1 MHAAP
6 RVASTAGDGPPAAWP
21 EPCPAR
27 PDSAPAWLL
36 PLAVMTVLAYGA
48 DMGSTLGEQSVS
60 SQKGFGADLLEA
72 LTAAAEL
79 INTGRSR
86 DGEGL
91 RDVADV
97 AAFGRRYGLGG
108 RARAGD
114 VPALR
119 AYRARLDAIVTASEA
134 GDTTG
139 AVRILNTLLAETGAI
154 PQIVS
159 HDGRGPHIHVSR
171 AAAPMADRITAHLA
185 MGLAELLVSGESGR
199 LRSCA
204 SPTCRDVFLDESRN
218 RSRRYCDSRTCG
230 NRLHV
235 AAYRAR
241 KAAAG

>member
-1 MHAAP
+1 MVP
-6 RVASTAGDGPPAAWP
+6 
-21 EPCPAR
+21 
-27 PDSAPAWLL
+27 
-36 PLAVMTVLAYGA
+36 
-48 DMGSTLGEQSVS
+48 TLGEQFVS
-60 SQKGFGADLLEA
+60 SQKGLGADLLEA
-72 LTAAAEL
+72 LTAVAEL
-79 INTGRSR
+79 LNTGRSR

-91 RDVADV
+91 RDAADV
-97 AAFGRRYGLGG
+97 AAFGRRYGFGG
-108 RARAGD
+108 RARATD
-114 VPALR
+114 VTALR
-119 AYRARLDAIVTASEA
+119 GYRARLDAVVTACEA
-134 GDTTG
+134 GDSQRG
-139 AVRILNTLLAETGAI
+139 ARMINALLAETGAI

-171 AAAPMADRITAHLA
+171 PAAPLADRITAHLA
-185 MGLAELLVSGESGR
+185 MGLAGLLVAGESGR

>member
-1 MHAAP
+1 M
-6 RVASTAGDGPPAAWP
+6 
-21 EPCPAR
+21 E
-27 PDSAPAWLL
+27 
-36 PLAVMTVLAYGA
+36 
-48 DMGSTLGEQSVS
+48 STLGEQVVS

-91 RDVADV
+91 RDVAGV

-108 RARAGD
+108 RARAAD

-119 AYRARLDAIVTASEA
+119 AHRARLDAIVTVCEA
-134 GDTTG
+134 GDTPA
-139 AVRILNTLLAETGAI
+139 AVPMINALLAETGAI

-199 LRSCA
+199 LRTCA

>member
-1 MHAAP
+1 M
-6 RVASTAGDGPPAAWP
+6 
-21 EPCPAR
+21 
-27 PDSAPAWLL
+27 
-36 PLAVMTVLAYGA
+36 
-48 DMGSTLGEQSVS
+48 
-60 SQKGFGADLLEA
+60 
-72 LTAAAEL
+72 AEL
-79 INTGRSR
+79 VNTGRSR

-91 RDVADV
+91 RVVTDV
-97 AAFGRRYGLGG
+97 AAFGRRYGFGG
-108 RARAGD
+108 RAQARD

-119 AYRARLDAIVTASEA
+119 AYRARLDGVVTACEA
-134 GDTTG
+134 GDQR
-139 AVRILNTLLAETGAI
+139 AAARMINALLAETGAI
-154 PQIVS
+154 PQIVA

-171 AAAPMADRITAHLA
+171 PAAPMADRITAHLA

>member
-1 MHAAP
+1 M
-6 RVASTAGDGPPAAWP
+6 
-21 EPCPAR
+21 
-27 PDSAPAWLL
+27 
-36 PLAVMTVLAYGA
+36 
-48 DMGSTLGEQSVS
+48 
-60 SQKGFGADLLEA
+60 
-72 LTAAAEL
+72 
-79 INTGRSR
+79 
-86 DGEGL
+86 

-119 AYRARLDAIVTASEA
+119 AYRARLDAIVTACEA
-134 GDTTG
+134 ADTTG

-171 AAAPMADRITAHLA
+171 ATAPMADRIAAHLA

-204 SPTCRDVFLDESRN
+204 SPACRDVFLDESRN

-241 KAAAG
+241 KARAP

>member
-1 MHAAP
+1 MA
-6 RVASTAGDGPPAAWP
+6 
-21 EPCPAR
+21 
-27 PDSAPAWLL
+27 L
-36 PLAVMTVLAYGA
+36 
-48 DMGSTLGEQSVS
+48 TLREQSVS

-72 LTAAAEL
+72 LVAAAEL
-79 INTGRSR
+79 INTGRSAH
-86 DGEGL
+86 GEGL

-97 AAFGRRYGLGG
+97 AAFGRRFGVGG

-119 AYRARLDAIVTASEA
+119 AYRARLDAIVTSCEA
-134 GDTTG
+134 EDGPA
-139 AVRILNTLLAETGAI
+139 AVRMINALLAETGAI
-154 PQIVS
+154 PQIVA

-171 AAAPMADRITAHLA
+171 PAAPMADRIAAHLA
-185 MGLAELLVSGESGR
+185 MGLAELLVAGESGR

-204 SPTCRDVFLDESRN
+204 SPSCRDVFLDESRN

-230 NRLHV
+230 NRVHV